1 MLRDTLVGLLEARLN
16 RTDLNASILA
26 EMLLVQSV
34 HLEGQG
40 TFTPWF
46 LESEMSSASTVIDE
60 ERVPL
65 PLDFLC
71 AIEDE
76 PLWLYDTTVTPVWAK
91 LGKTSV
97 GLLTE
102 RYTAPGRPLRYAVTD
117 DYLILAPV
125 PNAVFSLKMRYYMR
139 DVEPTTN
146 IENKWLKYAPDLML
160 AVLGEIMARQYL
172 QNQKLA
178 EGFATDVIAARSR
191 LYIQHE
197 ARQHAGRVYQMGED

>member
-1 MLRDTLVGLLEARLN
+1 MN

-76 PLWLYDTTVTPVWAK
+76 PLWLYDTTATPVWAK

-102 RYTAPGRPLRYAVTD
+102 RYTAPCAVMFHARTSESASGIVKLAGRPIFGVSGP
-117 DYLILAPV
+117 PV
-125 PNAVFSLKMRYYMR
+125 V
-139 DVEPTTN
+139 
-146 IENKWLKYAPDLML
+146 
-160 AVLGEIMARQYL
+160 Q
-172 QNQKLA
+172 
-178 EGFATDVIAARSR
+178 RSPR
-191 LYIQHE
+191 SAICS
-197 ARQHAGRVYQMGED
+197 R